1 VKISTRG
8 RYGTRI
14 LLDLALSGEK
24 GPVPLKDIARR
35 QEIPLLYLERL
46 VSPLKAAGLLRI
58 ARGAKGG
65 AVLLKPPGEIKLST
79 IIQLMEGT
87 ISPVECVTDPSVCSR
102 SNSCFT
108 RDVWN
113 ELKEAMD
120 GVLESKTLQDLA
132 DGQRK
137 KDHSEEAMYYI

>member
-1 VKISTRG
+1 MKISTRG

-14 LLDLALSGEK
+14 LLDLAFNEET

-46 VSPLKAAGLLRI
+46 VGPLKAAGLLRI

-102 SNSCFT
+102 SDSCFT

-120 GVLESKTLQDLA
+120 GVLESKTLQDLV

-137 KDHSEEAMYYI
+137 KNHSQEAMYYI